1 MGMSPQPLKSLLHQ
15 AVTYRNAGRHY
26 RLTEV
31 EGHVVKEV
39 IA

>member
-1 MGMSPQPLKSLLHQ
+1 MGFVHEKL
-15 AVTYRNAGRHY
+15 TYRNAGRYY

>member
-1 MGMSPQPLKSLLHQ
+1 MGFDHEKL
-15 AVTYRNAGRHY
+15 TYRNVGRRY

-31 EGHVVKEV
+31 EGHVVKAV